1 MPEQRKV
8 DVFGLI
14 NLDLLFLVHDV
25 THDPLA
31 FGGGLFE
38 IPDVLHCIEGE
49 LLEEIN
55 QLFIKI
61 AFLYHLQLH

>member
-1 MPEQRKV
+1 MPEQGKV

-14 NLDLLFLVHDV
+14 NLDLLFLVHYV

-31 FGGGLFE
+31 FGGGLLE
-38 IPDVLHCIEGE
+38 IPYVLHCIESE

-55 QLFIKI
+55 QLFIEF